1 MSTSAQGPGSFLRW
15 FARLRPNLPTV
26 PEVFA
31 RLLLL
36 LVIALFLLT
45 FVLQPYLIPS
55 ESMERTLLVG
65 DFLLVNK
72 QIFAPS
78 GSLTRHLLPYRE
90 VARGDIVVFHHSPH
104 PYLVK
109 RVVGLPGD
117 RLRIDDGRVIVNG
130 LVLNEPY
137 AAFEPATGNPF
148 RDDLPGRIYTDPE
161 VDPAWWK
168 QMQSLTRDGDLVVPL
183 DEYFVLGDNR
193 NHSKDSRYW
202 GFVSR
207 QQIVAR
213 PLVIYFS
220 LSRPSTTDVQQVTL
234 QAALPATDDRL
245 GHDRELSARLT
256 GFARWKRIFRV
267 VR

>member
-1 MSTSAQGPGSFLRW
+1 MSTSVPPHIPFTHW
-15 FARLRPNLPTV
+15 FARLRLDLPTV
-26 PEVFA
+26 PEALA

-36 LVIALFLLT
+36 VVVALFLLT

-55 ESMERTLLVG
+55 ASMERTLLVG

-72 QIFAPS
+72 QVYAPS
-78 GSLTRHLLPYRE
+78 GRFTRFLLPYRD
-90 VARGDIVVFHHSPH
+90 VVRGDIVVFHHPQH
-104 PYLVK
+104 PYVVK

-117 RLRIDDGRVIVNG
+117 RLSINDGQVSVNG
-130 LVLNEPY
+130 ALLNEPY
-137 AAFEPATGNPF
+137 ADFDPAIRNSIHDVFPASVYS
-148 RDDLPGRIYTDPE
+148 DPNVDL
-161 VDPAWWK
+161 AWWK
-168 QMQSLTRDGDLVVPL
+168 QMQSLIRDGELVVPQ

-193 NHSKDSRYW
+193 DHSDDSRFW

-220 LSRPSTTDVQQVTL
+220 LFRPSMADRL
-234 QAALPATDDRL
+234 QAADDKL
-245 GHDRELSARLT
+245 GHDGDISPRMN

-267 VR
+267 VH

>member
-1 MSTSAQGPGSFLRW
+1 M
-15 FARLRPNLPTV
+15 RLHLPTV
-26 PEVFA
+26 PEAFA
-31 RLLLL
+31 SLLRT
-36 LVIALFLLT
+36 VVVALFLLT

-72 QIFAPS
+72 QIYAPS
-78 GSLTRHLLPYRE
+78 GTLDRHLLPYLD
-90 VARGDIVVFHHSPH
+90 VKRGDIVIFHHPRP

-117 RLRIDDGRVIVNG
+117 RLHIKDGRVIVNG
-130 LVLNEPY
+130 LVLDEPY
-137 AAFEPATGNPF
+137 AAFEPIAGNPLH
-148 RDDLPGRIYTDPE
+148 DDFPARVYTDPE

-168 QMQSLTRDGDLVVPL
+168 QLQSIIRDGDLMVPQ

-193 NHSKDSRYW
+193 NHSTDSRYW

-220 LSRPSTTDVQQVTL
+220 LYRPSTTDVEPVTL
-234 QAALPATDDRL
+234 QAALPASDDRL
-245 GHDRELSARLT
+245 GHDRQISAKLT
-256 GFARWKRIFRV
+256 GFARWKRIFHV
-267 VR
+267 VH